1 MYVMLYVMLLQCVI
15 VAVAVVKSAEERKQR
30 RSFALTSVCLFHS
43 PRFSEQNRDCP
54 QSNLNKIPVKL
65 SMPLCLD
72 IPYSLKGQ
80 LTWVNCFAKS

>member
-1 MYVMLYVMLLQCVI
+1 MLFQCVI

-54 QSNLNKIPVKL
+54 QSNLDKIPVKL
-65 SMPLCLD
+65 SSHASMPRH
-72 IPYSLKGQ
+72 SLLPKG
-80 LTWVNCFAKS
+80 VNCFAKS